1 LKILAT
7 QYTLKYKSFDIYI
20 SGCNG
25 NPHCL
30 GCHNPE
36 TWSFDQGDQID
47 EKYMEK
53 IKIKINDFNSI
64 IENIMIFGGEPLDQN
79 IEELEILLKFLNKY
93 SKSIWIFTRYDLN
106 EVPENIKKLCD
117 YIKTGRYIKE
127 LSCEEN
133 IYYGI
138 NLSTSNQKIY
148 KVR

>member
-1 LKILAT
+1 MKILAT